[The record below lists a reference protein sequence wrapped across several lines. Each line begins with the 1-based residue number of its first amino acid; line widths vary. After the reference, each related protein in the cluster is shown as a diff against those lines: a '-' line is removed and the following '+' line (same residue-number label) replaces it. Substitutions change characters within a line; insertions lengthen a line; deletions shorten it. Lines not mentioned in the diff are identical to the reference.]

1 MRSEKKPTGHGQA
14 MVEFALVIGLIL
26 LILMGIFDLG
36 RIVYTATAL
45 SNAAREGARVAA
57 VTGDTNKIN
66 AAIISTGIGLNIQSG
81 QIGAPVYCLSADCSS
96 ATSNRSATG
105 VVAVRISIS
114 NYPFTAITPFIGR
127 ILGPS
132 DTINL
137 STSASMTMEK
147 P

>member
-1 MRSEKKPTGHGQA
+1 

-26 LILMGIFDLG
+26 LILIGIFDLG
-36 RIVYTATAL
+36 RIVYTTTAL
-45 SNAAREGARVAA
+45 SNAAREGARVAVVNSNTTAIQDA
-57 VTGDTNKIN
+57 V
-66 AAIISTGIGLNIQSG
+66 ISTGIGLNIQRS
-81 QIGAPVYCLSADCSS
+81 QIAPPVYCTVPDCSS
-96 ATSNRSATG
+96 TGARSAA
-105 VVAVRISIS
+105 VAVKISIS